1 LNDLICFIDH
11 LICYLFT
18 DT

>member
-1 LNDLICFIDH
+1 LNDVICFIDH